1 MNALLILIPIT
12 LLLAGVAVGIF
23 FWAVRHD
30 QFEDL
35 DTPKILP
42 LLDEPPPGAKHS
54 SSTHAGNEA
63 GHVDAAV
70 PDGPRVRGASPPHRP
85 H

>member
-12 LLLAGVAVGIF
+12 LVLAIVAVGVF
-23 FWAVRHD
+23 FWAVNHA

-42 LLDEPPPGAKHS
+42 LLDGENRVQRGFSDTDSEGGRAV
-54 SSTHAGNEA
+54 STKEH
-63 GHVDAAV
+63 HD
-70 PDGPRVRGASPPHRP
+70 P
-85 H
+85 

>member
-1 MNALLILIPIT
+1 MNALLILIPVT
-12 LLLAGVAVGIF
+12 LALVVLAVGVF

-42 LLDEPPPGAKHS
+42 LLDEAPCAGVCRGSDPPAPKQVS
-54 SSTHAGNEA
+54 EDRT
-63 GHVDAAV
+63 
-70 PDGPRVRGASPPHRP
+70 
-85 H
+85 

>member
-12 LLLAGVAVGIF
+12 LVLAIVAVGVF
-23 FWAVRHD
+23 FWAVNHA

-42 LLDEPPPGAKHS
+42 LLDDPPSATGQRDGD
-54 SSTHAGNEA
+54 T
-63 GHVDAAV
+63 
-70 PDGPRVRGASPPHRP
+70 PD
-85 H
+85 